1 MFVFCKKASKFSL
14 LHAACSFDLSH
25 GTPQD
30 FVTSQNNI
38 CIGVHLVTSCA
49 QKPFLFFLF
58 PSLLSGRIA
67 SLRDETGAVS

>member
-14 LHAACSFDLSH
+14 LHTACSFDLSH
-25 GTPQD
+25 STPQD
-30 FVTSQNNI
+30 FATSQKQYLYRSTFDKL
-38 CIGVHLVTSCA
+38 CSVA
-49 QKPFLFFLF
+49 FLFFLF

>member
-14 LHAACSFDLSH
+14 LHTACSFDLSH
-25 GTPQD
+25 STPQD
-30 FVTSQNNI
+30 FVTSRNYDI
-38 CIGVHLVTSCA
+38 CIGEHLTSCA
-49 QKPFLFFLF
+49 QKPSLLFFF

>member
-14 LHAACSFDLSH
+14 LHTACSFDLSH
-25 GTPQD
+25 STPQD
-30 FVTSQNNI
+30 SVTSRNNI
-38 CIGVHLVTSCA
+38 CIGVHLTSCA
-49 QKPFLFFLF
+49 QEPSLFFLF